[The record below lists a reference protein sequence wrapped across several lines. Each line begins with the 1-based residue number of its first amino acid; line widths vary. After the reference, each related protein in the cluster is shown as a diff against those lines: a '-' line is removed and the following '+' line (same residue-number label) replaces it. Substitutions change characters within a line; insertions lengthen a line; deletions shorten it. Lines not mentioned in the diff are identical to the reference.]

1 MKVVLHAEVC
11 IANSHRTSQGRRRIV
26 CYCDERTVEINL
38 ESLSQSIID
47 PHIER
52 VLTDMRSLS
61 TLQPVMFIEC
71 LDVDLS
77 CWRHIGIICI
87 ERLLSESE
95 VRQEDEHTAEQNS
108 HMGIVSFLRDQ
119 TGPGLLFVLSVQHVS
134 FCCFLDDIFS
144 REQREQRR
152 ELR

>member
-11 IANSHRTSQGRRRIV
+11 IANSRRTTQARCRIV

-47 PHIER
+47 PQIER

-61 TLQPVMFIEC
+61 TLQPIMLMEC
-71 LDVDLS
+71 LDVDPS
-77 CWRHIGIICI
+77 SWRHIGIICI

-95 VRQEDEHTAEQNS
+95 VRIREDEHTAEQDS
-108 HMGIVSFLRDQ
+108 HTGIVPFPRDQ
-119 TGPGLLFVLSVQHVS
+119 TGPGVLFVFFVKHVS
-134 FCCFLDDIFS
+134 VCW
-144 REQREQRR
+144 
-152 ELR
+152 LRLGGH